1 MKVPTANIIVTYSRE
16 SMDRLFAVGATYT
29 SLMQTLTAN
38 GSDDTLIFNAESNP
52 NFISFEHSF
61 GFGPGT
67 RMKLKFID
75 PQGTFEKRF
84 ISSSLLK
91 NVAGSRYKSKES
103 KPSILSAKNSEG
115 MKLASSEYSEKFYDD
130 LKEEYTKEFGL
141 KEIYIAYGSGDNLDL
156 WSGPH
161 KTMIETIDISV
172 KGAREIALTLNPTP
186 QALDLGQRRGSFNEK
201 VNLNLAGLTMR
212 FSGESKP
219 IVFSGKEGEGGD
231 TVKPYDPLKYLDLE
245 TDAESAIT
253 KSRDEINQAFGDLGL
268 DSLVSTLGEFDLHS
282 IIVDTLRSY
291 IQKATGNPNVIVL
304 LPNINV
310 ICRKSITE
318 FIQNAR
324 TESEN
329 LDHGRAYAGSFVAQ
343 RVRTEFINSKEP
355 RKKAIKYEF
364 IRSFLEEFDLNIYSR
379 SIFDFGSIEKSIPQ
393 AEINQMVSVEKKK
406 SASLRFESEYTEK
419 DYFAIL
425 ERASNKGIPD
435 HMATV
440 KCVIEKINAHS
451 TGQYPIRLGLYT
463 ETETKVLDFW
473 SSKTHGP
480 KGCTH
485 YPLFGGYHKFDEER
499 EAIIVGDIAL
509 IEKYLYAKIDLTSHM
524 AGLSKIKDL
533 ASAAKTKR
541 EVHQITSKP
550 NTGGGGG
557 LDSLMGIG
565 SIQSQAEFDAA
576 QAASSEKIDI
586 FLAEQGI
593 LKDNADAAVTAKL
606 MHIPLHPLDRAILT
620 NSDYN
625 RDLKKI
631 IFPPFTGSLM
641 GSFGDITYLPDE
653 FGYSEFSGDKKKYIK
668 EKSIPIFRYNTTNP
682 NVLDIKF
689 KFANIYFGQLQLGFQ
704 KMVSRKASA
713 VAAGVLPLGT
723 GTLPITTRGDAAQF
737 LRVNNFSAGTGDE
750 EKAEILQELAR
761 RISPEL
767 AKSME
772 SDELLAADG
781 IAAILKVAEQD
792 NLQGYVEIEQMLPG
806 NPNAVM
812 ASMAEGVY
820 RDAHTMNIT
829 TLPIFHLT
837 SVATINNDCILFAQD
852 TAIMQSQEPK
862 RSAMNSFFSGLYRIM
877 GFRHTINSTT
887 AKSEFQLIKNAV
899 KYDIPEE
906 EKTEEK
912 KSTLLENLEG

>member
-16 SMDRLFAVGATYT
+16 SMDRLFAEGATYT

-38 GSDDTLIFNAESNP
+38 ESDDTLMFNAESNP

-75 PQGTFEKRF
+75 PKGTFEKRF

-91 NVAGSRYKSKES
+91 NVAGSRYKSKDS

-115 MKLASSEYSEKFYDD
+115 MKLASSEYNEKFYDD

-161 KTMIETIDISV
+161 KTMIENIDISV
-172 KGAREIALTLNPTP
+172 KGAREIALTLSPTP

-219 IVFSGKEGEGGD
+219 IVFSGQEGKGGLDGYD
-231 TVKPYDPLKYLDLE
+231 TVKPYDPLKYLNLE
-245 TDAESAIT
+245 TNAESAIT
-253 KSRDEINQAFGDLGL
+253 KSRDEIKQAFGDLDL
-268 DSLVSTLGEFDLHS
+268 DSLVSTVEDFDIHS

-310 ICRKSITE
+310 TCRESINKLIKNARIESEKSKAATGGPGSQAKSIVDTK
-318 FIQNAR
+318 FA
-324 TESEN
+324 
-329 LDHGRAYAGSFVAQ
+329 D
-343 RVRTEFINSKEP
+343 SKEP

-364 IRSFLEEFDLNIYSR
+364 LRSLLEEFDLNIYSR

-393 AEINQMVSVEKKK
+393 AEINQMASVEKKK

-435 HMATV
+435 HMAAV
-440 KCVIEKINAHS
+440 KGVIEKINAHS

-463 ETETKVLDFW
+463 ETDTKVLDFW
-473 SSKTHGP
+473 SGRTHGS

-524 AGLSKIKDL
+524 AGISKLNDL

-541 EVHQITSKP
+541 EDHSIGPET
-550 NTGGGGG
+550 TGKFGYK
-557 LDSLMGIG
+557 
-565 SIQSQAEFDAA
+565 AEIKGYSTNEDLEVLKTEDAV
-576 QAASSEKIDI
+576 
-586 FLAEQGI
+586 
-593 LKDNADAAVTAKL
+593 LKSNVDAAVTAKL

-620 NSDYN
+620 NSYYN

-653 FGYSEFSGDKKKYIK
+653 FGYSEFSEDKKKYIK

-689 KFANIYFGQLQLGFQ
+689 KFANIYFSQLQAGFQ

-781 IAAILKVAEQD
+781 IAAILEVAEQD

-806 NPNAVM
+806 NPNAIM
-812 ASMAEGVY
+812 ASMAEGMY
-820 RDAHTMNIT
+820 REAHSMNIT

-887 AKSEFQLIKNAV
+887 AKSEFQLVKNAV

-906 EKTEEK
+906 EK
-912 KSTLLENLEG
+912 KSTPKVLEGYQ

>member
-16 SMDRLFAVGATYT
+16 SMDRLFAEGATYT

-38 GSDDTLIFNAESNP
+38 GSDDTLMFNAESNP

-61 GFGPGT
+61 GLGPG
-67 RMKLKFID
+67 MKMTLKFID
-75 PQGTFEKRF
+75 PQGTFEKRYL
-84 ISSSLLK
+84 STSLLK
-91 NVAGSRYKSKES
+91 NVAGTMHKPKES
-103 KPSILSAKNSEG
+103 KPGFLSAKNSEG
-115 MKLASSEYSEKFYDD
+115 MKLASSDYDEAFYAD
-130 LKEEYTKEFGL
+130 LKEEYVKEFGQ

-161 KTMIETIDISV
+161 KTFIETVDISV
-172 KGAREIALTLNPTP
+172 KGAREITITMNP
-186 QALDLGQRRGSFNEK
+186 ASKNLDLGQRRGSFNEE

-219 IVFSGKEGEGGD
+219 IVFSGKEGKGGLDGYD
-231 TVKPYDPLKYLDLE
+231 TVKPYDPLKYLDLQ
-245 TDAESAIT
+245 TNAESAIT

-268 DSLVSTLGEFDLHS
+268 DSLVSTLEEFDLHS

-324 TESEN
+324 MESEN

-343 RVRTEFINSKEP
+343 RVRTEFINSKKP
-355 RKKAIKYEF
+355 RKMAIKYEF
-364 IRSFLEEFDLNIYSR
+364 IRSFLEEFDLNIYSK
-379 SIFDFGSIEKSIPQ
+379 SIFDFGSIEEAIPQ
-393 AEINQMVSVEKKK
+393 AEITQIASVEKKK
-406 SASLRFESEYTEK
+406 SASLRFESDYTEK
-419 DYFAIL
+419 DYFAVL

-440 KCVIEKINAHS
+440 KCVIDKIKKYS
-451 TGQYPIRLGLYT
+451 TGEYPIRLGYFN

-473 SSKTHGP
+473 SSRTHGT
-480 KGCTH
+480 KGATH
-485 YPLFGGYHKFDEER
+485 YPLFGGYHKFDAER

-509 IEKYLYAKIDLTSHM
+509 IQKYLYAKIDLTSHM
-524 AGLSKIKDL
+524 ANISKIKDL

-541 EVHQITSKP
+541 ENHKMV
-550 NTGGGGG
+550 TGTGTTGKFGYK
-557 LDSLMGIG
+557 
-565 SIQSQAEFDAA
+565 AEIKGYSTNEDFEVLKAEDAV
-576 QAASSEKIDI
+576 
-586 FLAEQGI
+586 
-593 LKDNADAAVTAKL
+593 LKSNVDAAVIAEL
-606 MHIPLHPLDRAILT
+606 MHIPLHPFDRAILT

-631 IFPPFTGSLM
+631 IFPPFTGSVM

-653 FGYSEFSGDKKKYIK
+653 FGYSEFSEDKKKYIK
-668 EKSIPIFRYNTTNP
+668 EKAIPIFRYNTTNP

-689 KFANIYFGQLQLGFQ
+689 KFASVYFSHLQLGFQ

-723 GTLPITTRGDAAQF
+723 GTLPITTRGHAAQF
-737 LRVNNFSAGTGDE
+737 LRVNNYSMGTGDE

-781 IAAILKVAEQD
+781 IAAILDVAQQD
-792 NLQGYVEIEQMLPG
+792 DLQGYVEFDQMLPG
-806 NPNAVM
+806 NPNSVM
-812 ASMAEGVY
+812 ASMAENMY
-820 RDAHTMNIT
+820 REAHSMNIT
-829 TLPIFHLT
+829 TLPIFHLARV
-837 SVATINNDCILFAQD
+837 SVVDMECILFAQD
-852 TAIMQSQEPK
+852 TAIMQSKEPK

-877 GFRHTINSTT
+877 GYRHTINATT
-887 AKSEFQLIKNAV
+887 AKSEFQLTKNAV

>member
-16 SMDRLFAVGATYT
+16 SMDRLFAEGATYT

-38 GSDDTLIFNAESNP
+38 GSDDTLMFNAESNP

-61 GFGPGT
+61 GLGPG
-67 RMKLKFID
+67 MKMTLKFID
-75 PQGTFEKRF
+75 PQGTFEKRYL
-84 ISSSLLK
+84 STSLLK
-91 NVAGSRYKSKES
+91 NVAGTMYKPKES
-103 KPSILSAKNSEG
+103 KPGILSAKNSEG
-115 MKLASSEYSEKFYDD
+115 MKLASSDYDEAFYAD
-130 LKEEYTKEFGL
+130 LKEEYTKEFGS

-161 KTMIETIDISV
+161 KTVIETVDISV
-172 KGAREIALTLNPTP
+172 KGAREITITMNPISKS
-186 QALDLGQRRGSFNEK
+186 LDLNQRRGSFNEK

-219 IVFSGKEGEGGD
+219 IVFSGKEGKGGLDGYD
-231 TVKPYDPLKYLDLE
+231 TVKPYDPLKYLDLQ
-245 TDAESAIT
+245 TNAESAIT

-324 TESEN
+324 MESEN

-355 RKKAIKYEF
+355 RKMAIKYEF
-364 IRSFLEEFDLNIYSR
+364 IRSFLEEFDLNIYSK
-379 SIFDFGSIEKSIPQ
+379 SIFDFGSIEESIPQ
-393 AEINQMVSVEKKK
+393 AEINQMASVEKNK

-419 DYFAIL
+419 DYFAVL

-440 KCVIEKINAHS
+440 KCVIDKIKKYS
-451 TGQYPIRLGLYT
+451 TGEYPIRLGYFN

-473 SSKTHGP
+473 SSRTHGT
-480 KGCTH
+480 KGATH
-485 YPLFGGYHKFDEER
+485 YPLFGGYHKFDAER

-509 IEKYLYAKIDLTSHM
+509 IQKYLYAKIDLTSHM
-524 AGLSKIKDL
+524 ANISKIKDL

-541 EVHQITSKP
+541 EDHKMVTTGTWDSTTKQYTSTKADFEV
-550 NTGGGGG
+550 
-557 LDSLMGIG
+557 LK
-565 SIQSQAEFDAA
+565 AEDAT
-576 QAASSEKIDI
+576 
-586 FLAEQGI
+586 
-593 LKDNADAAVTAKL
+593 LKSNVDAAVTAKL
-606 MHIPLHPLDRAILT
+606 LHIPLHPLDRAILT

-653 FGYSEFSGDKKKYIK
+653 FGYSEFSGDKEKYIK
-668 EKSIPIFRYNTTNP
+668 EKAIPIFRYNTTNP

-689 KFANIYFGQLQLGFQ
+689 KFANVYFSNLQLGFQ

-713 VAAGVLPLGT
+713 VAAGILPLGT
-723 GTLPITTRGDAAQF
+723 GTLPITTRGHAAQF
-737 LRVNNFSAGTGDE
+737 LRVNNYSMGTGDE

-781 IAAILKVAEQD
+781 IAAILDVAQQD
-792 NLQGYVEIEQMLPG
+792 DLQGYVEFDQMLPG
-806 NPNAVM
+806 NPNSVM
-812 ASMAEGVY
+812 ASMAEHMY
-820 RDAHTMNIT
+820 REAHTMNIT
-829 TLPIFHLT
+829 TLPIFHLARV
-837 SVATINNDCILFAQD
+837 SVVDMECILFAQD
-852 TAIMQSQEPK
+852 TAIMQSKEPK

-877 GFRHTINSTT
+877 GYRHTINATT
-887 AKSEFQLIKNAV
+887 AKSEFQLTKNAV

>member
-16 SMDRLFAVGATYT
+16 SMDRLFAEGATYT

-38 GSDDTLIFNAESNP
+38 GSDDTLMFNAESNP

-75 PQGTFEKRF
+75 PKGTFEKRF

-91 NVAGSRYKSKES
+91 NVAGSRYKSKDS

-115 MKLASSEYSEKFYDD
+115 MKLASSEYSEEFYDD
-130 LKEEYTKEFGL
+130 LKKQYTEQFGV

-161 KTMIETIDISV
+161 KTMIENIDISV
-172 KGAREIALTLNPTP
+172 KGAREILLTLSPTP
-186 QALDLGQRRGSFNEK
+186 QALDLGQRRGSFNEE

-219 IVFSGKEGEGGD
+219 IVFLGEEGKGGLD
-231 TVKPYDPLKYLDLE
+231 GYDIVKPYDPLKYLNLE
-245 TDAESAIT
+245 TNAESAIN
-253 KSRDEINQAFGDLGL
+253 KSRDEIKQAFGDLDL
-268 DSLVSTLGEFDLHS
+268 DSLVSTVEDFDIHS

-310 ICRKSITE
+310 ICRESITKLIKNSRVAWE
-318 FIQNAR
+318 KVGDKPPYFGGFVIQAIR
-324 TESEN
+324 S
-329 LDHGRAYAGSFVAQ
+329 S
-343 RVRTEFINSKEP
+343 FINSRPTREIA
-355 RKKAIKYEF
+355 RKYELV
-364 IRSFLEEFDLNIYSR
+364 RSLLEEFDLNIYSR

-393 AEINQMVSVEKKK
+393 AEINQMASVEKKK

-435 HMATV
+435 HMAAV
-440 KCVIEKINAHS
+440 KGVIEKINAHS
-451 TGQYPIRLGLYT
+451 TGQYPIRLGLFT

-473 SSKTHGP
+473 SSKTHGS

-524 AGLSKIKDL
+524 AGLSKLNDL

-541 EVHQITSKP
+541 KDHKMVTTGTWDSTTKQYTSTQADFEVLK
-550 NTGGGGG
+550 
-557 LDSLMGIG
+557 
-565 SIQSQAEFDAA
+565 AEDAV
-576 QAASSEKIDI
+576 
-586 FLAEQGI
+586 
-593 LKDNADAAVTAKL
+593 LKSNVDAAVTAKL

-620 NSDYN
+620 NSYYN

-653 FGYSEFSGDKKKYIK
+653 FGYSEFSEDKKKYIK

-689 KFANIYFGQLQLGFQ
+689 KFASIYFSQLQTGFQ

-713 VAAGVLPLGT
+713 VASGVLPLGT
-723 GTLPITTRGDAAQF
+723 GTFPITTRGAAAQF

-750 EKAEILQELAR
+750 EKAEILQELAT

-792 NLQGYVEIEQMLPG
+792 NLQGYVEIEQGLPG

-812 ASMAEGVY
+812 ASMAEGMY
-820 RDAHTMNIT
+820 RDAHSMDIT

-887 AKSEFQLIKNAV
+887 AKSEFQLVKNAV

-906 EKTEEK
+906 EKTEEEK
-912 KSTLLENLEG
+912 YTPDILQGYQQAE